1 MTLAPVL
8 RTERLLLRMPMLEDW
23 PPFAEILVSERAKF
37 MGGPYTQEAAWGVFC
52 HGIALWSLY
61 GMGNLSIVEVETGA
75 CVGQVEINQGPRF
88 PEAELGWQLA
98 PAAEGLGYAFE
109 AARALRDWAFEERG
123 VASLVSYIDP
133 ENKRSIDLAVRLGAE
148 LDDSAVPQDP
158 GDVVFRHWAPQI

>member
-23 PPFAEILVSERAKF
+23 PPFAEIMVSDRAKF
-37 MGGPYTQEAAWGVFC
+37 MGGPYTEKAAWGVFC

-61 GMGNLSIVEVETGA
+61 GMGSLSIVEAATGA

-98 PAAEGLGYAFE
+98 PAAEGQGYAFE
-109 AARALRDWAFEERG
+109 AARALRDWAFEARD

-133 ENKRSIDLAVRLGAE
+133 QNGRSIDLAVRLGAE